1 MEERTTLEQ
10 TFVTR
15 KEFEAQNRL
24 VDEKFANVI
33 TLIEKNLEIVS
44 EKIDHAVDT
53 LTVAINGTN
62 DRIDSLDKR
71 IDSLDK
77 RIDSL
82 DKRIS
87 DMHQTMSLWFTVL
100 GLLAVAVPIAVAV
113 IETFVKK

>member
-1 MEERTTLEQ
+1 MEEKTTLEQ
-10 TFVTR
+10 TYVTR
-15 KEFEAQNRL
+15 KEFEAQNKL

-71 IDSLDK
+71 IYSLDK
-77 RIDSL
+77 RID
-82 DKRIS
+82 DI
-87 DMHQTMSLWFTVL
+87 HQTMSLWFTVF
-100 GLLAVAVPIAVAV
+100 GLLVVVVPIAIAV
-113 IETFVKK
+113 VQSFVNK

>member
-62 DRIDSLDKR
+62 DRV
-71 IDSLDK
+71 DSLDK

>member
-1 MEERTTLEQ
+1 MEERATLEQ
-10 TFVTR
+10 TYVTR
-15 KEFEAQNRL
+15 KEFEAQNKL

-62 DRIDSLDKR
+62 DRV
-71 IDSLDK
+71 DSLDK

-113 IETFVKK
+113 IETFMKK